1 MAIVKRKDNEGIVFF
16 VTNMWNGRQKSER
29 VGRNIREAQRRD
41 AAMKKEIAN
50 GTYQPPKLRRSM
62 SFGDFATMWHGK
74 RTNKWAAGERAYT
87 KNHFESRKWF
97 WSKPLNEFRPVD
109 IDQLIAEMRAVKKP
123 DGSRKLSDKTISDI
137 LGQLKRMFNSAIR
150 AEVCD
155 RQPVTLEPGTIKR
168 TSKIRQP
175 YTAAEA
181 AILTRHHLI
190 PWQTRVQI
198 ALWVLAGLRQGEGCG
213 LTWSKLDLDAKPLP
227 CLDIDVQW
235 TGETLKTERPRRVP
249 VHPELLAIL
258 RAWSETGFELYTG
271 RKPTADDYIVPGLD
285 KSGRTKCF
293 GADASYRRF
302 REACALV
309 GITAR
314 TLHSFRHTFVTLCR
328 RGGARADVLERV
340 THNASGKM
348 IDRYTHFDWLPLC
361 EAVLCLRLEPLP
373 LLPEPEVTTGNG
385 HTPALPEASESPQK
399 GTICADSSTV
409 VCRPLDSPTSTNH
422 APVPIGT
429 GIVQEVI
436 QGSDRA
442 RGGVYRS
449 ALVKTNRLKLE
460 RLSALAAYDSRDYS
474 DELTVARGLAKVYAG
489 DVPGAVEL
497 LREQAC
503 RRSGGAK

>member
-1 MAIVKRKDNEGIVFF
+1 MAIVKRKDNEGIVFY
-16 VTNMWNGRQKSER
+16 VANEWNGRQKSER
-29 VGRNIREAQRRD
+29 VGRNLREAQRRD

-62 SFGDFATMWHGK
+62 SFGDFATTWHAK
-74 RTNKWAAGERAYT
+74 RTNKWADGERAYT

-97 WSKPLNEFRPVD
+97 WTKPLNEFRPVD
-109 IDQLIAEMRAVKKP
+109 IDQLIAEMRSVKKD
-123 DGSRKLSDKTISDI
+123 DGSRRLSDKTISDI

-181 AILTRHHLI
+181 LVLIRNHLI
-190 PWQTRVQI
+190 PWPSRVMI

-213 LTWSKLDLDAKPLP
+213 LIWEKLDLDAKPLP

-235 TGETLKTERPRRVP
+235 AGASLKTERPRRVP

-271 RKPTADDYIVPGLD
+271 RKPTPSDYIVPGLD
-285 KSGRTKCF
+285 SSGQTKCF
-293 GADASYRRF
+293 SPDASYRRF

-348 IDRYTHFDWLPLC
+348 IDRYTHFDWEPLC

-373 LLPEPEVTTGNG
+373 NLPEPEGTRGNQL
-385 HTPALPEASESPQK
+385 PASLPETPESAQK
-399 GTICADSSTV
+399 STVCAEPSGV
-409 VCRPLDSPTSTNH
+409 VCRPLSSINTEQNPGF
-422 APVPIGT
+422 PEV
-429 GIVQEVI
+429 VQAFV
-436 QGSDRA
+436 QGSDGA
-442 RGGVYRS
+442 RGGVYRG
-449 ALVKTNRLKLE
+449 ALAKTNRLRIE
-460 RLSALAAYDSRDYS
+460 RLEALAAYDSRDFGA
-474 DELTVARGLAKVYAG
+474 ELTVARGLAKVYAG
-489 DVPGAVEL
+489 DVDGAEDL
-497 LREQAC
+497 LAEHARKAGQP
-503 RRSGGAK
+503 